1 MKSITQIHVDVST
14 PKKAKKVA
22 AILMS
27 FPTKVN
33 KIVLHRLAEGAVP
46 YTRYALIG
54 LVGRLQIWDFVK
66 PSDTHEAISPKKL
79 KKMLS
84 ESHPKNAVDPIKNR
98 RRDIHDMIRE
108 SFGCPPFSGLRPLP
122 INGVSI
128 RKIDIDETKGID
140 FTALER
146 ICKLGDS
153 FDRTQTLLTDFAKK
167 MAIQPILIDPEK
179 AKSILEDLRKFPR
192 PFDAIP
198 FPKFYFS
205 KWPSFPQPV
214 IDPWKNTLFNF
225 PLPPFKNILNEWLKS
240 EEEKAIAMKKQQQS
254 IRIPKIG
261 DLVKA
266 YDDKDRGM
274 VTDFDGVMALEDK
287 ESTIGI
293 LTNICQDGSD
303 TVFRVNDAAW
313 WNYAETITLEE
324 AREIYNLKK
333 SS

>member
-22 AILMS
+22 AILRS

-54 LVGRLQIWDFVK
+54 CVGRLQIWDFVK
-66 PSDTHEAISPKKL
+66 PSDTHEVISPKKL

-84 ESHPKNAVDPIKNR
+84 EISANKDADPIKDKSK
-98 RRDIHDMIRE
+98 DIHDMIIE

-128 RKIDIDETKGID
+128 RKIDLDETKGID

-153 FDRTQTLLTDFAKK
+153 FDRTETFMTDFAKK
-167 MAIQPILIDPEK
+167 MAIKPILVDPDK
-179 AKSILEDLRKFPR
+179 AKSILEDLEKSLH

-198 FPKFYFS
+198 FTRFYFS
-205 KWPSFPQPV
+205 KLTPFQRQL

-225 PLPPFKNILNEWLKS
+225 PLPPFKNVLKEWLKS
-240 EEEKAIAMKKQQQS
+240 EEEKTIAIKKEQEANTEKQSMAM
-254 IRIPKIG
+254 PKIG
-261 DLVKA
+261 DLVVA
-266 YDDKDRGM
+266 YDSEDRLPM
-274 VTDFDGVMALEDK
+274 V
-287 ESTIGI
+287 GI
-293 LTNICQDGSD
+293 LTRINDSIPMQYQ
-303 TVFRVNDAAW
+303 VNSRTYWLNVKKITAEQAKLI
-313 WNYAETITLEE
+313 YAPT
-324 AREIYNLKK
+324 ANK
-333 SS
+333 